1 MTYNLPLE
9 VATRLNR
16 NLHEM
21 LRIARTQRILDHYS
35 AQITLGRMDPITAT
49 DRAVGDVNGNNY
61 SPIRPMSGGET

>member
-49 DRAVGDVNGNNY
+49 DRAVGDINGNNY
-61 SPIRPMSGGET
+61 SPANGLARG